1 MGRRVALKRPAP
13 VRHLLGVEQMN
24 EEMNVMGDSVRTEST
39 LCRSVTA
46 EEVDHL
52 HEFGWV
58 KLKSFVDPGVIAAML
73 EVAREVMGEDADS
86 NAPPLGASERLGLVS
101 EETAPAEEQVNEPF
115 VYFNPQSGGGLSN
128 PVIRPL
134 IYELGKSAKVLQ
146 RRPSVDGQ
154 GVGVRYYTDYFVP
167 KLPSSK
173 ESRHGGNGPTAF
185 HQDFISHGVDRS
197 GGLTFWIPFE
207 AYGAVAGT
215 MSFLN
220 RSHRAG
226 VLGHYM
232 THGDG
237 DVVRSFPELAGLEV
251 SEPMTYE
258 VGDLTVHDHL
268 TVHGAGENLMD
279 RPRWAYILLTQPA
292 DVRWNGSPCP
302 NFDWTVMKPLDL
314 FSDECLP
321 PIG

>member
-1 MGRRVALKRPAP
+1 
-13 VRHLLGVEQMN
+13 
-24 EEMNVMGDSVRTEST
+24 MNVVEDAVGSQP
-39 LCRSVTA
+39 CRSLTD
-46 EEVDHL
+46 EEVDHY

-58 KLKSFVDPGVIAAML
+58 KLNGFIDPDLIGAML
-73 EVAREVMGEDADS
+73 AVGRELMGDDADS
-86 NAPPLGASERLGLVS
+86 NAPPLGVDQRLGLS
-101 EETAPAEEQVNEPF
+101 AEQQSAAEEEKF
-115 VYFNPQSGGGLSN
+115 LYFNPQLGSGLSN

-134 IYELGKSAKVLQ
+134 IYVLGKRAMVLQ
-146 RRPSVDGQ
+146 RRPTTDGR

-167 KLPSSK
+167 KLPASK
-173 ESRHGGNGPTAF
+173 ESRHGGHGPTAF
-185 HQDFISHGVDRS
+185 HQDFISHSVDRT
-197 GGLTFWIPFE
+197 GGMTFWLALESFGPE
-207 AYGAVAGT
+207 AGT

-237 DVVRSFPELAGLEV
+237 DVFDTFPELRELEMSDQMV
-251 SEPMTYE
+251 YE
-258 VGDLTVHDHL
+258 VGDVTVHDHL
-268 TVHGAGENLMD
+268 TVHGASENLMD

-302 NFDWTVMKPLDL
+302 NFDWTALKPLDL
-314 FSDECLP
+314 LGDDVLP